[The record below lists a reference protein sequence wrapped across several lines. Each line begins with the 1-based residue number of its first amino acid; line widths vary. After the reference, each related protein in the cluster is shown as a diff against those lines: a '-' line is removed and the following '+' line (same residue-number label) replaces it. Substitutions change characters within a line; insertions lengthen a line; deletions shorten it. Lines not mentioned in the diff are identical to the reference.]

1 MKSLQE
7 KKNAALQA
15 YKLAKSEYTSTVN
28 KENLKGDFE
37 KWKIFCDA
45 KAECMRLGVIL

>member
-1 MKSLQE
+1 MKDLQS
-7 KKNAALQA
+7 KKEMALQA
-15 YKLAKSEYTSTVN
+15 YKLAKAEYNKTVSR
-28 KENLKGDFE
+28 ENIKGDFE